1 MAFLPRTVVTAVTC
15 GLLLFLSAPAAL
27 AHDGL
32 KASSPSKNA
41 KVKALEEIELEFTA
55 RIRMP
60 FVVLHDAKGKAV
72 ELAKPVAD
80 GKIVTAKV
88 PTPPAPGKYVIG
100 WRVVSSDGHPIVGEI
115 PFTFTPPPP
124 PAETPTPEASTG
136 GASTPEASTPEAS
149 APQTPATS
157 EAVQTP
163 ETTEAASEQPSQGLP
178 GWVWLVLAALVVLG
192 IGTFVVTRR
201 RGTPE

>member
-32 KASSPSKNA
+32 KTSSPSKNA

-55 RIRMP
+55 RVRMP

-72 ELAKPVAD
+72 ELGKPVAD
-80 GKIVTAKV
+80 GKIVTAEV
-88 PTPPAPGKYVIG
+88 PAAPAPGKYVIG
-100 WRVVSSDGHPIVGEI
+100 WRVVSSDGHPIMGEI
-115 PFTFTPPPP
+115 PFTLTAPPP
-124 PAETPTPEASTG
+124 PAETPTPEASAG
-136 GASTPEASTPEAS
+136 GTSAPEAS
-149 APQTPATS
+149 APQAPATT

-192 IGTFVVTRR
+192 IGTFVVTKR